1 MKKIKVDEIKGFVVP
16 NEDLITRL
24 ENTIFN
30 ERHNKDEDYSVCER
44 LRFDF
49 DGINYALIEVYE
61 DSISDEG
68 KYQYGGEIYQLVE
81 FDKAIASYPCEK
93 SITKKFNLFVREN
106 WSRSGSYFSDYYYE
120 YEEPSLF
127 SYEVTIVPE
136 VVIPEHEE
144 VVVKTIG

>member
-1 MKKIKVDEIKGFVVP
+1 MKKIKVDEIKRFVIP
-16 NEDLITRL
+16 NEELTSKL
-24 ENTIFN
+24 ESIISN
-30 ERHNKDEDYSVCER
+30 EIRNKDEDYSVCES
-44 LRFDF
+44 LQFDF
-49 DGINYALIEVYE
+49 DGLDYALIEVYE

-106 WSRSGSYFSDYYYE
+106 WTRSGSYFSDYYYT

-127 SYEVTIVPE
+127 SYDVTIVPE

>member
-1 MKKIKVDEIKGFVVP
+1 MRVDEVKGFVVP

-30 ERHNKDEDYSVCER
+30 ERHNKEEEYSVCEG
-44 LRFDF
+44 LIFKF
-49 DGINYALIEVYE
+49 NGINYGLIEVGE
-61 DSISDEG
+61 QQVTDEG
-68 KYQYGGEIYQLVE
+68 KYQYGGETYQLVE
-81 FDKAIASYPCEK
+81 FDKTITSYPCDK
-93 SITKKFNLFVREN
+93 SITKKFNLFVDEG
-106 WSRSGSYFSDYYYE
+106 WSRSGSYFSDYYYT

-127 SYEVTIVPE
+127 SYDVTIVPE